1 MMITSTGSS
10 SYYSGQMSSNY
21 SRSASVGVSSAK
33 EFSEA
38 MGNRQSPEDVFTKV
52 DADNSGD
59 LDQIEFQALAA
70 KISEMTGQE
79 VDTEE
84 IFTAYDENEDGAL
97 DETET
102 QAAMEACRPEGPP
115 PPPPGGMM
123 KGMNDMPGAA
133 PPDPSR
139 LFSDAD
145 EDEDGALDE
154 AEAQTLADMIGKAT
168 GEELDVS
175 ELVAAYDE
183 DENGVLNETE
193 TQAAMEAYR
202 PEGPP
207 LRIWEETPESSTG
220 LDASMS
226 PGIESY
232 QKIASL
238 GMAQGLNMMAL
249 SGSNSLFGMPETLF
263 SINTQA

>member
-21 SRSASVGVSSAK
+21 SRSASVGVSGAK

-52 DADNSGD
+52 DADGSGD
-59 LDQIEFQALAA
+59 LDQTEFQALSA

-79 VDTEE
+79 VDAEE

-97 DETET
+97 D
-102 QAAMEACRPEGPP
+102 
-115 PPPPGGMM
+115 
-123 KGMNDMPGAA
+123 
-133 PPDPSR
+133 
-139 LFSDAD
+139 
-145 EDEDGALDE
+145 
-154 AEAQTLADMIGKAT
+154 
-168 GEELDVS
+168 
-175 ELVAAYDE
+175 
-183 DENGVLNETE
+183 ETE

-238 GMAQGLNMMAL
+238 GMAQGLNMMVL
-249 SGSNSLFGMPETLF
+249 SGSDSLFGMSETLF